1 MNLSDGLSAGE
12 VTYLVAAVVVAVTL
26 IVVLLVAIAAAE
38 ARSRLGEA
46 ERVAAIR
53 ERLLR
58 ERPVRDREPVGHVD
72 GGRS

>member
-1 MNLSDGLSAGE
+1 MDVLEDLGAGQ
-12 VTYLVAAVVVAVTL
+12 VASMLAAMAVAVGL
-26 IVVLLVAIAAAE
+26 VVVLLVAIAAAE
-38 ARSRLGEA
+38 ARSRVGEA
-46 ERVAAIR
+46 DRVAAIR